1 MLYYLHF
8 LHAHDTAYLL
18 RYMYT
23 SIAYER
29 VEDTRIHQVFKAVLF
44 KKEPGGIDDGE
55 HEPSKELA
63 SYDDVCLIHNRFA
76 GVPVC
81 VLNSVAMR
89 ITAGKVNIERVTFN
103 AHMITKIVEYV
114 VNEEHWPP
122 HMTKDEKLAAAVFD
136 YSMRAMDLFTARV
149 PLRLSDP
156 ATWIIYDLPMLAHGF
171 VAYMLEIYLVTAV
184 ELGALD
190 VVKAFFKGFARG
202 DGDVFDLTNGY
213 GICDILLSLDDET
226 FPILNSDT
234 VDEQLGWALDLLG
247 DLLNVPEL
255 VTVDVLPEFVASPI
269 GGVSDLFVAPSPL
282 PPSASNTPL
291 SALLTIA
298 EVDTLLMTPDRL
310 TPRRLR
316 F

>member
-1 MLYYLHF
+1 MLYIHF
-8 LHAHDTAYLL
+8 LHAPDLAYVL
-18 RYMYT
+18 RYLYT
-23 SIAYER
+23 SIGNER
-29 VEDTRIHQVFKAVLF
+29 ITDTRFDQVFKAVLF

-55 HEPSKELA
+55 HEPPKELA
-63 SYDDVCLIHNRFA
+63 PYDDVCLIHNRFTC
-76 GVPVC
+76 VPVC
-81 VLNSVAMR
+81 VLDAVVMR
-89 ITAGKVNIERVTFN
+89 IIAGKVFIQRVTFN

-156 ATWIIYDLPMLAHGF
+156 ATWFIYDLPMLAHGF
-171 VAYMLEIYLVTAV
+171 VAYMLEIYLVTAA

-190 VVKAFFKGFARG
+190 VVKAFFAGFARG

-226 FPILNSDT
+226 FPDLDEET

-269 GGVSDLFVAPSPL
+269 AIGVSELFVPSPL

-298 EVDTLLMTPDRL
+298 EVDALLLTPDRL
-310 TPRRLR
+310 TPRRLC